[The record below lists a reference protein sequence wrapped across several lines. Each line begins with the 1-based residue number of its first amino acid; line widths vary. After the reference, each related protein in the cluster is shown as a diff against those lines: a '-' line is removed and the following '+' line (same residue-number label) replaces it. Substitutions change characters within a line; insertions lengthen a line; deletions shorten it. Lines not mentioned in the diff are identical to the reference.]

1 MLRIQF
7 RLQPYKDKVNN
18 KIEDLALISGFC
30 TMYWTLLMID
40 DEISGFL
47 ILLTIILIGV
57 NSHFIIQWTYLF
69 LLSLNFKNKY
79 YQIFVKIF
87 GIIIFKHGW
96 NKAKS
101 TQRPSMDSES
111 KNNQLRKTL
120 KKSIKRKSKAKSK
133 HRRRIR
139 GKSKAQ

>member
-7 RLQPYKDKVNN
+7 RLQPYKDRVNN
-18 KIEDLALISGFC
+18 EIEDLALISGFC
-30 TMYWTLLMID
+30 TMYWTLLMIG

-47 ILLTIILIGV
+47 ILLTIILLGV
-57 NSHFIIQWTYLF
+57 NSYFIIQWTYLF

-79 YQIFVKIF
+79 YQIFMKIF
-87 GIIIFKHGW
+87 GIIICKHGW
-96 NKAKS
+96 NKEKS

-111 KNNQLRKTL
+111 KNNQLRKTPE
-120 KKSIKRKSKAKSK
+120 KSLKRKSKAKSK

-139 GKSKAQ
+139 GKSK